1 MCFEVGRVNRDRL
14 IVAGFGS
21 QRHHDPR
28 EHPHVAPSLP
38 AVVEG
43 LVNTIFFRCITPPQA
58 VAIYEYNSDQH
69 AAIIDARHTMALGEI
84 RPKPCHL
91 IFAQPVKIASLNHNG
106 QIAPSGLMGPGS
118 RRGVCGV
125 TVMAEM
131 PRGGGQ
137 PGRGR
142 RPAAHLHP
150 VGPAAVESAR
160 TTIAIERLNEEF
172 RRPIKTHRAVLRR
185 NCSGRWW
192 HRARPR
198 CGKWMVGKPW
208 VSPSHRSA
216 LTSRPDQT
224 QIPIP
229 RRTPPENFHQ
239 FRDTTAKSCIYG
251 YH

>member
-69 AAIIDARHTMALGEI
+69 AAIIDARHTMALREI
-84 RPKPCHL
+84 GPKPCHL

-150 VGPAAVESAR
+150 AGPAAVEISPHDKR
-160 TTIAIERLNEEF
+160 
-172 RRPIKTHRAVLRR
+172 HRAPERGVPPPHQNPPCCPAPKLLWALVA
-185 NCSGRWW
+185 SG
-192 HRARPR
+192 
-198 CGKWMVGKPW
+198 
-208 VSPSHRSA
+208 
-216 LTSRPDQT
+216 QT
-224 QIPIP
+224 QMRKVDGWEALGQPIAP
-229 RRTPPENFHQ
+229 ISL
-239 FRDTTAKSCIYG
+239 DLAA
-251 YH
+251 